1 MNAERIRG
9 LIYITKNGGDCSIIA
24 SSTAVVMEC
33 PISPHICHVGG
44 GCRAVQHIN
53 MDSYE
58 SATQGYFHITEYR
71 MQSAKELLS
80 TITNEDLLE
89 ILI

>member
-9 LIYITKNGGDCSIIA
+9 LIYIVKHDGDCFIIA
-24 SSTAVVMEC
+24 SSTAVEMEC

-58 SATQGYFHITEYR
+58 SETQRDFHITEDR
-71 MQSAKELLS
+71 IRSAKELLS

>member
-9 LIYITKNGGDCSIIA
+9 LIYIVKHDGYCPFSYNPLQQILT
-24 SSTAVVMEC
+24 C
-33 PISPHICHVGG
+33 PITPEECVMGS
-44 GCRAVQHIN
+44 GCSRFRIRETRISDKVKA
-53 MDSYE
+53 
-58 SATQGYFHITEYR
+58 
-71 MQSAKELLS
+71 AKELLS